1 MLLLHK
7 LLPKLR
13 AEGHK
18 VLIFSQVNEDSSSW
32 AAVRSALLTAAQCG
46 VVL

>member
-18 VLIFSQVNEDSSSW
+18 VLIFSQVSQAKKLGLVCTPE
-32 AAVRSALLTAAQCG
+32 CC
-46 VVL
+46 